1 MAVRGGAQLGVL
13 ATSEVLIFFPRARS
27 ELGSPLWRCGE
38 GLNSEFLLPARC
50 SLFSLAPEAS
60 WGAPPWR
67 CAAGLNSRNAQGL
80 NNHYDTKEN
89 TKNSTNLLKTSW
101 ALHEQLLLK
110 DCLYLW
116 G

>member
-1 MAVRGGAQLGVL
+1 MWDILMDGISMTGWPCFFFFFWPTNLLNNIALAMRGVSRGMLS
-13 ATSEVLIFFPRARS
+13 T
-27 ELGSPLWRCGE
+27 
-38 GLNSEFLLPARC
+38 NS
-50 SLFSLAPEAS
+50 
-60 WGAPPWR
+60 
-67 CAAGLNSRNAQGL
+67 L